1 MSDTK
6 NYGIVYLLT
15 NPCMPGIVK
24 IGKTSRTDLQN
35 RMKELYTTGVP
46 VPFECVYACRIK
58 LSHMDKLETT
68 LHSAFEPYRVNKNRE
83 FFSIKPEQAIAFMK
97 FVDNIQDVTSE
108 VSAEIANDLTT
119 DDTLAIAKVR
129 KKRPSINF
137 YEMGMHDGDVL
148 VWCADAHTGHGP
160 VYGGRRHV
168 DDADGRRYRRGDQ
181 QVEAASAAADHL
193 LHAGRADHDRRTRS
207 SAAGAAGAVHSQS
220 GSDSFRCRRR
230 GSVSGHRAG
239 AHDFLD
245 PPFPYAGHRLCG
257 DLPAGSTGAE
267 GLHSGLL

>member
-68 LHSAFEPYRVNKNRE
+68 LHSAFAPYRVNKNRE

-148 VWCADAHTGHGP
+148 VFVQDESKK
-160 VYGGRRHV
+160 VV
-168 DDADGRRYRRGDQ
+168 I
-181 QVEAASAAADHL
+181 
-193 LHAGRADHDRRTRS
+193 
-207 SAAGAAGAVHSQS
+207 AGAKRVI
-220 GSDSFRCRRR
+220 
-230 GSVSGHRAG
+230 
-239 AHDFLD
+239 
-245 PPFPYAGHRLCG
+245 Y
-257 DLPAGSTGAE
+257 E
-267 GLHSGLL
+267 GLETSLTALTTSLLDRTYSVQPTSYWRFGEKNLLDIYNDTYPSLEDE

>member
-68 LHSAFEPYRVNKNRE
+68 LHCAFEPYRVNKNRE

-108 VSAEIANDLTT
+108 VSAEIANDLTV

-148 VWCADAHTGHGP
+148 VFVQDESKK
-160 VYGGRRHV
+160 VV
-168 DDADGRRYRRGDQ
+168 I
-181 QVEAASAAADHL
+181 
-193 LHAGRADHDRRTRS
+193 
-207 SAAGAAGAVHSQS
+207 AGAKRVIYE
-220 GSDSFRCRRR
+220 GSETSLTALTTVLLGRTY
-230 GSVSGHRAG
+230 SVQPTPYWRFGDRNL
-239 AHDFLD
+239 LD
-245 PPFPYAGHRLCG
+245 IYNETYPPLE
-257 DLPAGSTGAE
+257 DE
-267 GLHSGLL
+267 

>member
-148 VWCADAHTGHGP
+148 VFVQDESKK
-160 VYGGRRHV
+160 VV
-168 DDADGRRYRRGDQ
+168 I
-181 QVEAASAAADHL
+181 
-193 LHAGRADHDRRTRS
+193 
-207 SAAGAAGAVHSQS
+207 AGAKRV
-220 GSDSFRCRRR
+220 
-230 GSVSGHRAG
+230 V
-239 AHDFLD
+239 
-245 PPFPYAGHRLCG
+245 Y
-257 DLPAGSTGAE
+257 E
-267 GLHSGLL
+267 GLETSLTALTTSLLERTYAVQPTSYWRFGDKNLLEIYNDTYPPLEDE

>member
-24 IGKTSRTDLQN
+24 IGKTSRIDLQK

-148 VWCADAHTGHGP
+148 VFVQDERKK
-160 VYGGRRHV
+160 VV
-168 DDADGRRYRRGDQ
+168 I
-181 QVEAASAAADHL
+181 
-193 LHAGRADHDRRTRS
+193 
-207 SAAGAAGAVHSQS
+207 AGAKRV
-220 GSDSFRCRRR
+220 
-230 GSVSGHRAG
+230 V
-239 AHDFLD
+239 
-245 PPFPYAGHRLCG
+245 YE
-257 DLPAGSTGAE
+257 GAE
-267 GLHSGLL
+267 TSLTALTTSLLERTYAVQPTPYWRFGDKNLLEIYNDTYPPLEEE

>member
-83 FFSIKPEQAIAFMK
+83 FFCIKPEQAIAFMK

-148 VWCADAHTGHGP
+148 VFVQDESKK
-160 VYGGRRHV
+160 VV
-168 DDADGRRYRRGDQ
+168 I
-181 QVEAASAAADHL
+181 
-193 LHAGRADHDRRTRS
+193 
-207 SAAGAAGAVHSQS
+207 AGAKRVI
-220 GSDSFRCRRR
+220 
-230 GSVSGHRAG
+230 
-239 AHDFLD
+239 
-245 PPFPYAGHRLCG
+245 Y
-257 DLPAGSTGAE
+257 E
-267 GLHSGLL
+267 GLETSLTALTTSLLDRTYSVQPTPYWRFGEKNLLDIYNDTYPSLEDE

>member
-148 VWCADAHTGHGP
+148 VFVQDESKK
-160 VYGGRRHV
+160 VV
-168 DDADGRRYRRGDQ
+168 I
-181 QVEAASAAADHL
+181 
-193 LHAGRADHDRRTRS
+193 
-207 SAAGAAGAVHSQS
+207 AGAKRVVYDCSETSLTA
-220 GSDSFRCRRR
+220 
-230 GSVSGHRAG
+230 
-239 AHDFLD
+239 
-245 PPFPYAGHRLCG
+245 
-257 DLPAGSTGAE
+257 
-267 GLHSGLL
+267 

>member
-148 VWCADAHTGHGP
+148 VFVQDESKK
-160 VYGGRRHV
+160 VV
-168 DDADGRRYRRGDQ
+168 I
-181 QVEAASAAADHL
+181 
-193 LHAGRADHDRRTRS
+193 
-207 SAAGAAGAVHSQS
+207 AGAKRV
-220 GSDSFRCRRR
+220 
-230 GSVSGHRAG
+230 V
-239 AHDFLD
+239 
-245 PPFPYAGHRLCG
+245 Y
-257 DLPAGSTGAE
+257 E
-267 GLHSGLL
+267 GLETSLTALTTSLLERTYAVQPTPYWRFGDKNLLEIYNDTYPPLEEE

>member
-148 VWCADAHTGHGP
+148 VFVQDESKK
-160 VYGGRRHV
+160 VV
-168 DDADGRRYRRGDQ
+168 I
-181 QVEAASAAADHL
+181 
-193 LHAGRADHDRRTRS
+193 
-207 SAAGAAGAVHSQS
+207 AGAKRVI
-220 GSDSFRCRRR
+220 
-230 GSVSGHRAG
+230 
-239 AHDFLD
+239 
-245 PPFPYAGHRLCG
+245 Y
-257 DLPAGSTGAE
+257 E
-267 GLHSGLL
+267 GLETSLTALTTSLLDRTYSVQPTPYWRFGEKNLLDIYNDTYPSLEDE

>member
-58 LSHMDKLETT
+58 LAHMDKLEST
-68 LHSAFEPYRVNKNRE
+68 LHNAFEPYRVNKNRE

-119 DDTLAIAKVR
+119 DDTIAMAKIR
-129 KKRPSINF
+129 KKRPSLNF
-137 YEMGMHDGDVL
+137 YEMKLHDGDVL
-148 VWCADAHTGHGP
+148 TFVQDESKKVVICGAKKVLWEGKETSLTSITQTLLDRTYSVQP
-160 VYGGRRHV
+160 TQYWKYG
-168 DDADGRRYRRGDQ
+168 DKN
-181 QVEAASAAADHL
+181 L
-193 LHAGRADHDRRTRS
+193 
-207 SAAGAAGAVHSQS
+207 
-220 GSDSFRCRRR
+220 SDIYNETY
-230 GSVSGHRAG
+230 
-239 AHDFLD
+239 
-245 PPFPYAGHRLCG
+245 PPQE
-257 DLPAGSTGAE
+257 D
-267 GLHSGLL
+267 

>member
-46 VPFECVYACRIK
+46 VPFECVYACCIK

-148 VWCADAHTGHGP
+148 VFVQDESKK
-160 VYGGRRHV
+160 VV
-168 DDADGRRYRRGDQ
+168 I
-181 QVEAASAAADHL
+181 
-193 LHAGRADHDRRTRS
+193 
-207 SAAGAAGAVHSQS
+207 AGAKRVVYEGSETSLTALTTSLLERTYAVQPTPYWRF
-220 GSDSFRCRRR
+220 GDKNLLEIYN
-230 GSVSGHRAG
+230 
-239 AHDFLD
+239 DTY
-245 PPFPYAGHRLCG
+245 PPLE
-257 DLPAGSTGAE
+257 DE
-267 GLHSGLL
+267 

>member
-148 VWCADAHTGHGP
+148 VFVQDERKK
-160 VYGGRRHV
+160 VV
-168 DDADGRRYRRGDQ
+168 I
-181 QVEAASAAADHL
+181 
-193 LHAGRADHDRRTRS
+193 
-207 SAAGAAGAVHSQS
+207 AGAKRV
-220 GSDSFRCRRR
+220 
-230 GSVSGHRAG
+230 V
-239 AHDFLD
+239 
-245 PPFPYAGHRLCG
+245 YE
-257 DLPAGSTGAE
+257 GAE
-267 GLHSGLL
+267 TSLTALTTSLLERTYAVQPTPYWRFGDKNLLDIYNDTYPPLEDE

>member
-24 IGKTSRTDLQN
+24 IGKTSRIDLQK

-119 DDTLAIAKVR
+119 DDMLAIAKVR

-148 VWCADAHTGHGP
+148 VFVQDESKTVTICGERKVLFEGSETSLTAVTKT
-160 VYGGRRHV
+160 
-168 DDADGRRYRRGDQ
+168 
-181 QVEAASAAADHL
+181 L
-193 LHAGRADHDRRTRS
+193 LDKQHAIQPTKYWRL
-207 SAAGAAGAVHSQS
+207 
-220 GSDSFRCRRR
+220 SDKNLS
-230 GSVSGHRAG
+230 
-239 AHDFLD
+239 DIYND
-245 PPFPYAGHRLCG
+245 TYPPL
-257 DLPAGSTGAE
+257 E
-267 GLHSGLL
+267 EE

>member
-24 IGKTSRTDLQN
+24 IGKTSRIDLQK

-148 VWCADAHTGHGP
+148 VFVQDERKK
-160 VYGGRRHV
+160 VV
-168 DDADGRRYRRGDQ
+168 I
-181 QVEAASAAADHL
+181 
-193 LHAGRADHDRRTRS
+193 
-207 SAAGAAGAVHSQS
+207 AGAKRV
-220 GSDSFRCRRR
+220 
-230 GSVSGHRAG
+230 V
-239 AHDFLD
+239 
-245 PPFPYAGHRLCG
+245 YE
-257 DLPAGSTGAE
+257 GAE
-267 GLHSGLL
+267 TSLTALTTSLLERTYAVQPTPYWRFGDKNLLDIYNDTYPPLEDE

>member
-68 LHSAFEPYRVNKNRE
+68 LHSAFAPYRVNKNRE

-148 VWCADAHTGHGP
+148 VFVQDESKK
-160 VYGGRRHV
+160 VV
-168 DDADGRRYRRGDQ
+168 I
-181 QVEAASAAADHL
+181 
-193 LHAGRADHDRRTRS
+193 
-207 SAAGAAGAVHSQS
+207 AGAKRVI
-220 GSDSFRCRRR
+220 
-230 GSVSGHRAG
+230 
-239 AHDFLD
+239 
-245 PPFPYAGHRLCG
+245 Y
-257 DLPAGSTGAE
+257 E
-267 GLHSGLL
+267 GLETSLTALTTSLLDRTYSVQPTPYWRFGEKNLLDIYNDTYPSLEDE